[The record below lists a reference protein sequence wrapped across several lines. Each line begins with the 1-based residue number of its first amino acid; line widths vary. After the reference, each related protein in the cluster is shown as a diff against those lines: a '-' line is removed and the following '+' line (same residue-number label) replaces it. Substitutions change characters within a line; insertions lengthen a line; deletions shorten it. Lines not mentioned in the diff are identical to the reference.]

1 MSVKTEA
8 GLLKALTALE
18 DLAKG
23 ADALENADTEGG
35 LTSEG
40 KKLSSKI
47 SKADSASDMSDED
60 DSEED
65 DSEEDESE
73 ADSEDESE
81 SPPVKKSPMQK
92 SLRDFGGDELSKGMR
107 VNSFLEEFVGA
118 SEAAMDSLAKSLG
131 SKLARKQEAFARF
144 VELDTRFKA
153 TVAKTLMS
161 VHKSMAALEEQIGN
175 SAAKPKP
182 KSKLSKSEVVERP
195 GVRDDDG
202 ENDNTS
208 PKDIMDYMLDR
219 VASGKL
225 EKAVADDWSK
235 RVMAFEANG
244 YDLTYIPK
252 AVLADLRKA

>member
-23 ADALENADTEGG
+23 GDALENADTEGG

-40 KKLSSKI
+40 KKLGSKI
-47 SKADSASDMSDED
+47 SKAASASDM
-60 DSEED
+60 SEED
-65 DSEEDESE
+65 DSEEDEAESE
-73 ADSEDESE
+73 SEDESE
-81 SPPVKKSPMQK
+81 SPPAAPTKKPPMQK

-107 VNSFLEEFVGA
+107 VNQFLEEFVGA
-118 SEAAMDSLAKSLG
+118 SEAALDSLAKSLG
-131 SKLARKQEAFARF
+131 SKHTKQQEAFERF

-161 VHKSMAALEEQIGN
+161 VHKSMASLEERIGQT
-175 SAAKPKP
+175 AAKPKP

-195 GVRDDDG
+195 GVSGDADEADD
-202 ENDNTS
+202 NMS
-208 PKDIMDYMLDR
+208 PKDIMDYMLDK

-225 EKAVADDWSK
+225 EKSVANDWSQ